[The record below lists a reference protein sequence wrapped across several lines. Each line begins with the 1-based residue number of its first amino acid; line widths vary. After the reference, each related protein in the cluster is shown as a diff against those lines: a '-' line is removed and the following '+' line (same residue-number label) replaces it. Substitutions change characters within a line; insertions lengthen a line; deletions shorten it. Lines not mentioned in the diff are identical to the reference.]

1 MTMNYSQLQNY
12 LYDLLQT
19 DSSDANFA
27 TILPAIIQD
36 AEGRIYRE
44 LDFLHTR
51 TENATT
57 SFTANNR
64 NLTIPATILIVQNA
78 SVVTPAATTPT
89 NGTRNTLE
97 PASLDFINFTW
108 PQQLVGQ
115 TVPQYFAMLD
125 DATMIVAPTPDAA
138 YVCEIDGIF
147 KPAAISS
154 TNTSTYLGDKY
165 PDLFLAACM
174 VFASGYQR
182 DFGAM
187 VDDPKLAITWEG
199 HYQTLKGSS
208 LEETQRQKSSS
219 TGWTPYS
226 PTMANPQRS

>member
-1 MTMNYSQLQNY
+1 MTMNYSQLQTY

-19 DSSDANFA
+19 DVTDVSFSA
-27 TILPAIIQD
+27 ILPAIIQD

-51 TENATT
+51 SEVATA
-57 SFTANNR
+57 SFAANSR
-64 NLTIPATILIVQNA
+64 NLTIPTTILIVQNA
-78 SVVTPAATTPT
+78 SVITPALATPA

-97 PASLDFINFTW
+97 PASLDFINYTW

-125 DATMIVAPTPDAA
+125 DTTMIVAPTPDAA

-147 KPAAISS
+147 RPAAMSGS
-154 TNTSTYLGDKY
+154 NTSTYLGDKY

-199 HYQTLKGSS
+199 HYQTLKQSV
-208 LEETQRQKSSS
+208 LEEAQRQKSSS
-219 TGWTPYS
+219 TGWSPYS
-226 PTMANPQRS
+226 PTLANPQRP